1 MNRFTVK
8 ALCATAAMLASLG
21 AAAQGYPNKPIR
33 IVVPFP
39 AGGMSDIVTRA
50 TGDELAKLLGQPFV
64 IENKPGAGS
73 TLGAEFVAKSPPDGY
88 TLLLATTSTLS
99 VAPHLYK
106 TSMRYDA
113 ERDLVPISLL
123 ARSPNL
129 LLVAPDLPAKNVQE
143 LIALAK
149 AKPGTLSFASAGI
162 GAITHLQGE
171 QFKLVTGTDIVHV
184 PYKGSSLAVPD
195 INTGRVHMMIDVV
208 GVHYTQVQAGKMRAL
223 AAMTDKRLAVLPN
236 VPSIAELGFPAL
248 AADTWFGLVAPAT
261 TPPEVI
267 AKLQTAIAKAFD
279 NAALRDKFTALG
291 VELVGSTPAEMT
303 KVVKADSDRWSRVIR
318 EGKVSVQ

>member
-1 MNRFTVK
+1 MSRFVK
-8 ALCATAAMLASLG
+8 ALCATAALLASLG
-21 AAAQGYPNKPIR
+21 AAAQDYPNKPIR
-33 IVVPFP
+33 VIVPFP

-73 TLGAEFVAKSPPDGY
+73 TLGAEFVAKSAPDGY

-106 TSMRYDA
+106 SSMRYDA
-113 ERDLVPISLL
+113 ERDLLPVSLL

-171 QFKLVTGTDIVHV
+171 QFKLVTGTDLVHV
-184 PYKGSSLAVPD
+184 PYKGSNLAVPD
-195 INTGRVHMMIDVV
+195 ITTGRVQMMIDVI

-248 AADTWFGLVAPAT
+248 AADTWFGFVAPAKT
-261 TPPEVI
+261 SPELI

-279 NAALRDKFTALG
+279 SAALRDKFSALG
-291 VELVGSTPAEMT
+291 VELVGSTPAEMA
-303 KVVKADSDRWSRVIR
+303 KVVKADSDRWGRVIR